1 MECPYC
7 GSPSFNG
14 EWPAPKDMQQ
24 AMTDTC
30 SVCKKEVKTELLI
43 QTRERKAGK
52 FITIFCK
59 LNIFY
64 DEGYPSS
71 LNK

>member
-43 QTRERKAGK
+43 QPSERKAGK
-52 FITIFCK
+52 IIAIF
-59 LNIFY
+59 
-64 DEGYPSS
+64 
-71 LNK
+71 